1 MNKATMNM
9 IGHMSLRYDGL
20 RGENPMKTSN
30 LASLCTM
37 SSCVPSVAKRR
48 LSDDDWAMH
57 QSAHL
62 AEYLYESVLTRDPG
76 HPGYIGRDIPDMTG
90 LYVV

>member
-1 MNKATMNM
+1 
-9 IGHMSLRYDGL
+9 
-20 RGENPMKTSN
+20 MKTSN

-48 LSDDDWAMH
+48 LSDDDWAAD

-62 AEYLYESVLTRDPG
+62 AEYRYESVLTRDLDTQ
-76 HPGYIGRDIPDMTG
+76 DI
-90 LYVV
+90 